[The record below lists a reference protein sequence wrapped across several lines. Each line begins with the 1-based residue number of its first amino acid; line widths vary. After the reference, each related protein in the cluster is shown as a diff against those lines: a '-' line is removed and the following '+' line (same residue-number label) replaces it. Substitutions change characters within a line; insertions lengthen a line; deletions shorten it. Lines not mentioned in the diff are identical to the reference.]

1 MALLQV
7 RLISIF
13 KIIRPI
19 NFLITFFTAVVASII
34 CTASSL
40 PVIKIILA
48 SVSAGLTASAG
59 NIINDII
66 DIEIDKINRPTRP
79 LPSGKL
85 TIKGAYA
92 LYFIC
97 IILSVVLAVLVNTI
111 VLVIVLFTHLV
122 LFLYSKYLKRIPFI
136 GNIIV
141 AFLTGLVFIFGGV
154 IVENSSAAII
164 PALFAFLINLI
175 RELVKDMQDVEGD
188 RAAGVITFPIKF
200 GFQKTKYLITFITLI
215 LILFTLYP
223 FITKLYEIEYVI
235 IVMVIVNPFLVFILK
250 KLFEDD
256 SIRNLKKMS
265 NLLKLNMVF
274 GLIAIYL
281 GV

>member
-1 MALLQV
+1 MKHKLTA
-7 RLISIF
+7 
-13 KIIRPI
+13 IIHITRPV
-19 NFLITFFTAVVASII
+19 NFFITVASVFVAAFI
-34 CTASSL
+34 SS
-40 PVIKIILA
+40 PEKIPILNVLLA
-48 SVSAGLTASAG
+48 ALSACLTASAG
-59 NIINDII
+59 NIINDIL

-79 LPSGKL
+79 LPSGIL
-85 TIKGAYA
+85 TINEAYI
-92 LYFIC
+92 LFLIC
-97 IILSVVLAVLVNTI
+97 FVISGILVVSIGQIVVII
-111 VLVIVLFTHLV
+111 VLLSHLL
-122 LFLYSKYLKRIPFI
+122 LFLYSKYLKRIPLV
-136 GNIIV
+136 GNITV

-154 IVENSSAAII
+154 VVENPSAAII

-188 RAAGVITFPIKF
+188 RAAGVITYPIKF

-215 LILFTLYP
+215 LIPFTLYP
-223 FITKLYEIEYVI
+223 FLTQLYEIEYVI
-235 IVMVIVNPFLVFILK
+235 IVMVIVNPLLVFILK

-256 SIRNLKKMS
+256 SIKNLKKMS

>member
-1 MALLQV
+1 LKHKLTAIIHITRPV
-7 RLISIF
+7 NFFITVASVFVAALISSPE
-13 KIIRPI
+13 KIPI
-19 NFLITFFTAVVASII
+19 LNVL
-34 CTASSL
+34 
-40 PVIKIILA
+40 LA
-48 SVSAGLTASAG
+48 ALSAGFTASAG
-59 NIINDII
+59 NIINDIF

-79 LPSGKL
+79 LPSGIL
-85 TIKGAYA
+85 TINEAYI
-92 LYFIC
+92 LFLIC
-97 IILSVVLAVLVNTI
+97 FVISGLLVVTISQIVVII
-111 VLVIVLFTHLV
+111 VLLSHLL
-122 LFLYSKYLKRIPFI
+122 LFLYSKYLKRIPLV
-136 GNIIV
+136 GNITV
-141 AFLTGLVFIFGGV
+141 AFLTGLVFVFGGV
-154 IVENSSAAII
+154 VVENPSAAII
-164 PALFAFLINLI
+164 PALFAFLINLV

-215 LILFTLYP
+215 LIPFTLYP
-223 FITKLYEIEYVI
+223 FLTQLYEIEYVI
-235 IVMVIVNPFLVFILK
+235 IVMVIVNPLLVFILK

>member
-1 MALLQV
+1 MKHKLTAIIHITRPV
-7 RLISIF
+7 NFFITVASVFVAALISSPE
-13 KIIRPI
+13 KIPI
-19 NFLITFFTAVVASII
+19 LNVL
-34 CTASSL
+34 
-40 PVIKIILA
+40 LA
-48 SVSAGLTASAG
+48 ALSAGFTASAG
-59 NIINDII
+59 NIINDIF

-79 LPSGKL
+79 LPSGIL
-85 TIKGAYA
+85 TINEAYI
-92 LYFIC
+92 LFLIC
-97 IILSVVLAVLVNTI
+97 FVISGILVVSIGQIVVII
-111 VLVIVLFTHLV
+111 VLLSHLL
-122 LFLYSKYLKRIPFI
+122 LFLYSKYLKRIPLV
-136 GNIIV
+136 GNITV
-141 AFLTGLVFIFGGV
+141 AFLTGLVFVFGGV
-154 IVENSSAAII
+154 VVENPSAAII

-215 LILFTLYP
+215 LIPFTLYP
-223 FITKLYEIEYVI
+223 FLTQLYEIEYVI
-235 IVMVIVNPFLVFILK
+235 IVMVIVNPLLVFILK

>member
-1 MALLQV
+1 MKAKLSAISIVRPVNFFITVASVFVAALL
-7 RLISIF
+7 SSPE
-13 KIIRPI
+13 KIPI
-19 NFLITFFTAVVASII
+19 LYV
-34 CTASSL
+34 L
-40 PVIKIILA
+40 LA
-48 SVSAGLTASAG
+48 ALSAGFTASAG
-59 NIINDII
+59 NIINDIF

-79 LPSGKL
+79 LPLGIL
-85 TIKGAYA
+85 TINEAYI
-92 LYFIC
+92 LFLIC
-97 IILSVVLAVLVNTI
+97 FVISGLLVVTISQIVVII
-111 VLVIVLFTHLV
+111 VLLSHLL
-122 LFLYSKYLKRIPFI
+122 LFLYSKYLKRIPLV
-136 GNIIV
+136 GNITV

-154 IVENSSAAII
+154 VVENPSAAII
-164 PALFAFLINLI
+164 PALFAFFINLI

-223 FITKLYEIEYVI
+223 FITQLYEIEYFVV
-235 IVMVIVNPFLVFILK
+235 VMVMVNSLLVFILK

-256 SIRNLKKMS
+256 SIKNLNKMS
-265 NLLKLNMVF
+265 NLLKLNMIF

>member
-1 MALLQV
+1 
-7 RLISIF
+7 
-13 KIIRPI
+13 
-19 NFLITFFTAVVASII
+19 
-34 CTASSL
+34 
-40 PVIKIILA
+40 LA

>member
-1 MALLQV
+1 MKLKKKLTAIIQITRPVNFFITVASVFVAALL
-7 RLISIF
+7 SSPE
-13 KIIRPI
+13 KIPI
-19 NFLITFFTAVVASII
+19 LNVL
-34 CTASSL
+34 
-40 PVIKIILA
+40 LA
-48 SVSAGLTASAG
+48 ALSAGFTASAG
-59 NIINDII
+59 NIINDIF
-66 DIEIDKINRPTRP
+66 DIEIDKINRPERP
-79 LPSGKL
+79 LPSGVL
-85 TIKGAYA
+85 TINEAYV
-92 LYFIC
+92 LYLIC
-97 IILSVVLAVLVNTI
+97 FVISGLLVVTISQIVVII
-111 VLVIVLFTHLV
+111 VLLSHLL
-122 LFLYSKYLKRIPFI
+122 LFLYSKYLKRIPLV
-136 GNIIV
+136 GNITV

-154 IVENSSAAII
+154 VVENPSAAII
-164 PALFAFLINLI
+164 PALFAFLINLV

-215 LILFTLYP
+215 LIPFTLYP

-235 IVMVIVNPFLVFILK
+235 IVMVIVNPLLVFILK

>member
-1 MALLQV
+1 MKHKLTAIIKITRPVNFFITVASVFVAALL
-7 RLISIF
+7 SSPE
-13 KIIRPI
+13 KIPI
-19 NFLITFFTAVVASII
+19 LNVL
-34 CTASSL
+34 
-40 PVIKIILA
+40 LA
-48 SVSAGLTASAG
+48 ALSAGFTASAG
-59 NIINDII
+59 NIINDIF

-79 LPSGKL
+79 LPSGIL
-85 TIKGAYA
+85 TINEAYI
-92 LYFIC
+92 LFLIC
-97 IILSVVLAVLVNTI
+97 FVTSGILVVSIGQIVVII
-111 VLVIVLFTHLV
+111 VLLSHLL
-122 LFLYSKYLKRIPFI
+122 LFLYSKYLKRIPLV
-136 GNIIV
+136 GNITV

-154 IVENSSAAII
+154 VVENPSAAII

-200 GFQKTKYLITFITLI
+200 GFQKTKYLKTFITLI

-235 IVMVIVNPFLVFILK
+235 IVMVIVTPLLVFILK

-256 SIRNLKKMS
+256 SIKNLNKMS
-265 NLLKLNMVF
+265 NLLKLNMIF